1 MKNLF
6 TKQRLSLFF
15 KGMAMGAADVIPGV
29 SGGTVALITGIYG
42 HLVGAITDF
51 NFHKVR
57 ALLWLV
63 RSGHLR
69 EQGKAELMKINWAFL
84 IPLGMGIVFSILVL
98 SRGMVAVMETYP
110 APTYAFF
117 FGLILVS
124 IKYPYQEMS
133 KNVVNHIV
141 LAVFAVLAFAFFSLP
156 TNMSLDVSNPA
167 NVFFGGAVAVCA
179 LILPGISGSTFL
191 VILGL
196 YKPILEALH
205 ARELGTIVVFVSG
218 MAVGL
223 LTFIRVLNWCLAKH
237 KHTTMAAL
245 AGLMLGS
252 LKKVWPYEAVAEV
265 SESQWVLLAFCA
277 VGVALIYCL
286 DKFAGSLQN
295 PAKLTGRSH

>member
-1 MKNLF
+1 MKKF
-6 TKQRLSLFF
+6 VSTEKLSLLF

-42 HLVGAITDF
+42 ELIAAITAF
-51 NFHKVR
+51 NLNKLK
-57 ALLWLV
+57 ALFSL
-63 RSGHLR
+63 LR
-69 EQGKAELMKINWAFL
+69 GGEGVAEAKKELQGIPWGFL
-84 IPLGMGIVFSILVL
+84 LTLGSGIVFSILVL
-98 SRGMVAVMETYP
+98 SKGMVALMESYP

-133 KNVVNHIV
+133 KNLVNHIV
-141 LAVFAVLAFAFFSLP
+141 LLVFAVLAFAFFSLD
-156 TNMSLDVSNPA
+156 SDVALDVSNPA

-205 ARELGTIVVFVSG
+205 ARDLAVIAIFISG

-223 LTFIRVLNWCLAKH
+223 LTFIRVLNW
-237 KHTTMAAL
+237 
-245 AGLMLGS
+245 
-252 LKKVWPYEAVAEV
+252 
-265 SESQWVLLAFCA
+265 
-277 VGVALIYCL
+277 
-286 DKFAGSLQN
+286 
-295 PAKLTGRSH
+295 